1 MKRLLFAAAL
11 IAISSS
17 AHATI
22 SDGIWKS
29 DDGEILIAFNGMGFT
44 RYVADTDYAYDCQ
57 IVEWPVS
64 SPVAIA
70 ECPTGERHNV
80 EIHMDAIN
88 FDGVPLTQSLEA
100 ID

>member
-1 MKRLLFAAAL
+1 MKKLALAAL
-11 IAISSS
+11 IAMSSPAS
-17 AHATI
+17 AAI

-29 DDGEILIAFNGMGFT
+29 DDGEILIGFNGMGFT
-44 RYVADTDYAYDCQ
+44 RYVADTDYVYDCQ

-70 ECPTGERHNV
+70 ECPTGDRHNV
-80 EIHMDAIN
+80 EIHMDAVI

-100 ID
+100 FD